1 MDSLRTLTAPDGA
14 TIAYRLWQP
23 GCPRQVLVLLHG
35 VASNITRWSE
45 FVARTTLKDSWD
57 LLRLDLRGQGASL
70 RRGRIGMAEWCADL
84 AGILDTEG
92 YPRAVVAGH
101 CLGANIA
108 LAFGARHPR
117 RTSGLILI
125 EPMLPQALTGSMR
138 SLARLRPLFAPA
150 VWLIRALN
158 ALGIHRRRLASLN
171 LEELDRRT
179 RAAIAAG
186 GASERLLNEYA
197 SPWLDLRTTASGA
210 YLQALIAVTRRLPD
224 LVTIGKPVLALLSAG
239 STFSDP
245 VRTRELLTAL
255 AACTIVTLDARHWI
269 PTEQPEAMRRAVE
282 EWCRGLAG
290 GAGAGI

>member
-1 MDSLRTLTAPDGA
+1 MDSLRTLTARDGA

-23 GCPRQVLVLLHG
+23 GRPRPVLVLLHG
-35 VASNITRWSE
+35 VASNMTRWSE
-45 FVARTTLKDSWD
+45 FVSRTTLKDSWD

-70 RRGRIGMAEWCADL
+70 HRGRIGMAEWCADL
-84 AGILDTEG
+84 AAILDAES
-92 YPRAVVAGH
+92 YPRAVLAGH

-108 LAFGARHPR
+108 LAFGAHHPR

-138 SLARLRPLFAPA
+138 RLAQVRPLFAPA
-150 VWLIRALN
+150 IWLIRALN
-158 ALGIHRRRLASLN
+158 ALGIHRSRLTSLD

-179 RAAIAAG
+179 RAALAAG
-186 GASERLLNEYA
+186 GASGRLLKEYA

-224 LVTIGKPVLALLSAG
+224 LATIRIPALALLSAG

-245 VRTRELLTAL
+245 RLTRELLTTM

-269 PTEQPEAMRRAVE
+269 PTEQPEAMRRTVE
-282 EWCRGLAG
+282 EWCRGMRS
-290 GAGAGI
+290 

>member
-1 MDSLRTLTAPDGA
+1 MDSLRTLTAPDGVS
-14 TIAYRLWQP
+14 IAYRLWQP
-23 GCPRQVLVLLHG
+23 GRPRQVLVLLHG
-35 VASNITRWSE
+35 VASNMTRWSE

-70 RRGRIGMAEWCADL
+70 HRGRIGMGEWCADL
-84 AGILDTEG
+84 ASILAAEG

-108 LAFGARHPR
+108 LAFGARHPQ

-138 SLARLRPLFAPA
+138 RLARLRPLLASA
-150 VWLIRALN
+150 VWLIRTLN
-158 ALGIHRRRLASLN
+158 ALGIHRRRLASLD
-171 LEELDRRT
+171 LEALDRRT
-179 RAAIAAG
+179 RAEIAA
-186 GASERLLNEYA
+186 GASERLLKEYA
-197 SPWLDLRTTASGA
+197 SPWLDLRTTGSGA

-224 LVTIGKPVLALLSAG
+224 LATIRIPVLALLSAG

-245 VRTRELLTAL
+245 VRTRALLTAM

-290 GAGAGI
+290 GAGTGI